1 MKKSI
6 IVFALALSFFLCATV
21 GAQALDTAPA
31 TLLGASN
38 TQTPQDSRAL
48 TSGVDG
54 ENVFVVYMPLN
65 MEGYKVTAITD
76 GMLVER
82 GGSYEFR
89 IELLEGYSYSKS
101 FAVSVNG
108 KKLTGDKNGVY
119 TISSISED
127 CIISVDGVV
136 DTTPP
141 KVTLKIGEYS
151 FADIPESTD
160 GFLYINTR
168 PEIIVDVKD
177 EGSKVASVMVAI
189 SSFELS
195 VDQLSSYAYWQKYTD
210 KMTLSA
216 DGANFVY
223 VKVIDE
229 GGNTTLV
236 GSAGIVSDTSF
247 PVINADNGA
256 TYYGAKSIKISDDYL
271 DSVTL
276 DGKKATPLF
285 TLVPRDE
292 DYVIVARDKAGN
304 EARVKISV
312 KRAMPVYTAPT
323 DLTAIVGQTL
333 ADVKLPATENGS
345 FVWSLPLSTSVGELG
360 ENKFSVTFIP
370 SNTADYQTVTGIE
383 VIIKVTNKAHTS
395 PVGITSV
402 GESIKGIA
410 DGKIVG
416 VSSDMEYRAE
426 GDSEWIKINGT
437 EITGLAGG
445 TYFVRY
451 SASTG
456 YEASPFVDVTVQSGR
471 MLKVTFRA
479 DGETVALIECAYG
492 QALADIP
499 AVPVKMGYNHSTP
512 YWDVS
517 DFSFITEDMT
527 VNAVYTTNTY
537 FITFTESTRYTIV
550 EGGVKSPVEYG
561 SNYTFTIDIADD
573 YMEGIYFTVKNNGTL
588 IFPDENGVYTIENVT
603 EVHAIEVSGV
613 VLNVSHEKNTVVG
626 IDADKHYAIGDKLT
640 FTAIGSGMSNEE
652 PEIGDE
658 RYVPLSWSAYLNSRW
673 DEAPYKASF
682 TLYKQ
687 GECEVK
693 VVYRHEIYS
702 ASGWVPYGENAE
714 SIYTVTVHKL
724 PYGIPTGNITL
735 STVVCIVLIATFTG
749 VFVAWSVVKKKRE
762 GQSDDEQ

>member
-21 GAQALDTAPA
+21 GAHALDTAPA
-31 TLLGASN
+31 TLGSSQD
-38 TQTPQDSRAL
+38 TQGSRAL
-48 TSGVDG
+48 TGVVD
-54 ENVFVVYMPLN
+54 NDVFVVYMPLN
-65 MEGYKVTAITD
+65 EVGYKVNAITE

-82 GGSYEFR
+82 GGSYEFK

-101 FAVSVNG
+101 FSVSVNG
-108 KKLTGDKNGVY
+108 KKLTADKNGVY

-127 CIISVDGVV
+127 CIIEVVGVV
-136 DTTPP
+136 DNTPP
-141 KVTLKIGEYS
+141 QVTLKIGEYS
-151 FADIPESTD
+151 FADIPKSTD
-160 GFLYINTR
+160 GFSYINTR
-168 PEIIVDVKD
+168 PEIIVDVKK
-177 EGSKVASVMVAI
+177 EGSAVVSTLVAI

-195 VDQLSSYAYWQKYTD
+195 ADQLSSYAYWQKYTD

-223 VKVIDE
+223 VKVVDDS
-229 GGNTTLV
+229 GNTTLV
-236 GSAGIVSDTSF
+236 GSTGLVSDITF
-247 PVINADNGA
+247 PAINAENGA
-256 TYYGAKSIKISDDYL
+256 TYYGVKSIKISDDYL
-271 DSVTL
+271 DSITL
-276 DGKKATPLF
+276 DGKTATPMF

-292 DYVIVARDKAGN
+292 DYTIVACDKAGN
-304 EARVKISV
+304 ETRVKISV
-312 KRAMPVYTAPT
+312 KRAMPAYTPPT

-333 ADVKLPATENGS
+333 ADVKLPTTENGS

-370 SNTADYQTVTGIE
+370 TNTADYQTVTGIE
-383 VIIKVTNKAHTS
+383 VIIKVTNKAHIS

-416 VSSDMEYRAE
+416 VSDGMEYRAE
-426 GDSEWIKINGT
+426 DGAEWIRVNGT

-451 SASTG
+451 SATVG
-456 YEASPFVDVTVQSGR
+456 YEASSFVDVTVPSGR
-471 MLKVTFRA
+471 MLQVTFRA
-479 DGETVALIECAYG
+479 DDEIVAVVECAYG
-492 QALADIP
+492 QALAEIP
-499 AVPVKMGYNHSTP
+499 AVPVKMGYNHATP

-527 VNAVYTTNTY
+527 VNAIYTTNTY
-537 FITFTESTRYTIV
+537 FITFTESSRYTII
-550 EGGVKSPVEYG
+550 EGEVKSPVEYG

-573 YMEGIYFTVKNNGTL
+573 YMAGIYFTVKNNGTL
-588 IFPDENGVYTIENVT
+588 FFPDENGVYTIENVT
-603 EVHAIEVSGV
+603 EVHTIEISGV
-613 VLNVSHEKNTVVG
+613 VLNVSPEKNTVVG
-626 IDADKHYAIGDKLT
+626 IDPDKHYAIGDKLT
-640 FTAIGSGMSNEE
+640 FTAVGSGMSNNE

-658 RYVPLSWSAYLNSRW
+658 RYVPLSWTAYLNTRW

-687 GECEVK
+687 GECEIK

-714 SIYTVTVHKL
+714 NIYTITVHKL

-735 STVVCIVLIATFTG
+735 STVVCIVLIVAFTG
-749 VFVAWSVVKKKRE
+749 AFVAWYVVKRKRE
-762 GQSDDEQ
+762 SKTDDK